1 MRALHYTLNDGTEV
15 KTYAEA
21 LASGQKF
28 TSIMREIKAN
38 KPIHPKQRN
47 IVAGLFGI
55 DVAKELGW

>member
-28 TSIMREIKAN
+28 TSIMREIKEN
-38 KPIHPKQRN
+38 SPIHPKQKS
-47 IVAGLFGI
+47 IVVGLFGA